1 MVSYKKVEIY
11 IFQSD
16 VNTTVIM
23 YDKRPIKCIVNNYV
37 NAIALGEAG
46 TASQRKGKYGLG
58 MCF

>member
-16 VNTTVIM
+16 VNTTVM
-23 YDKRPIKCIVNNYV
+23 YDKRPVKCIVNNYV
-37 NAIALGEAG
+37 NTIALGEAG
-46 TASQRKGKYGLG
+46 AASQRKGKYGLG